1 MRRCNLEVQPRAE
14 QDIVRIDTWWRENR
28 PGAPDLFY
36 DEFERATEFLRS
48 APRIGR
54 LDRATGLPGVR
65 RYLIRATG
73 HHIYYCFRDELDT
86 VVILALWNAVSG
98 HGPLL

>member
-1 MRRCNLEVQPRAE
+1 
-14 QDIVRIDTWWRENR
+14 
-28 PGAPDLFY
+28 
-36 DEFERATEFLRS
+36 
-48 APRIGR
+48 
-54 LDRATGLPGVR
+54 VR

-98 HGPLL
+98 QGPSL